1 MSDHYSTLGVSKD
14 ASPEE
19 IKKAYRKK
27 ARQLHPDVNPSEEAA
42 EEFKRVTLAYEVLSD
57 NEKRRNYDATGDEQG
72 RAGFPGGAGGFGGFG
87 SGSFGFQDLFD
98 MFTGGGGQSGPASRV
113 RQGQDALIIVSISLK
128 DAVFGVEKTVELNT
142 AVTCKSC
149 EGEGTAPGTHPE
161 TCETC
166 HGQGFMQR
174 RVQSILGTVMQQV
187 ECPSCQGY
195 GTVIKHRCPECHGQG
210 RVGEKLPLTF
220 TVPAGVNDGARIRL
234 RGKGEAGLNGG
245 PNGDLYI
252 DLNVKRDKYFVR
264 DGDNLTTTVNIPMV
278 AAVLGTTVPLETF
291 DGVQEITIPEGAQ
304 SGDIVTLNGLG
315 VTRLHSDKRGDLQ
328 VRIQVTTPTNVNS
341 EQRELLQ
348 KFAELR
354 GEDLHEGTHVKQ
366 KHGLFSR
373 LKDQFK

>member
-113 RQGQDALIIVSISLK
+113 RQGQDALINVSISLK

-166 HGQGFMQR
+166 HGQGFIQL
-174 RVQSILGTVMQQV
+174 RVQSIQ
-187 ECPSCQGY
+187 
-195 GTVIKHRCPECHGQG
+195 
-210 RVGEKLPLTF
+210 
-220 TVPAGVNDGARIRL
+220 
-234 RGKGEAGLNGG
+234 
-245 PNGDLYI
+245 
-252 DLNVKRDKYFVR
+252 
-264 DGDNLTTTVNIPMV
+264 
-278 AAVLGTTVPLETF
+278 
-291 DGVQEITIPEGAQ
+291 
-304 SGDIVTLNGLG
+304 
-315 VTRLHSDKRGDLQ
+315 
-328 VRIQVTTPTNVNS
+328 
-341 EQRELLQ
+341 
-348 KFAELR
+348 
-354 GEDLHEGTHVKQ
+354 
-366 KHGLFSR
+366 
-373 LKDQFK
+373 

>member
-1 MSDHYSTLGVSKD
+1 
-14 ASPEE
+14 
-19 IKKAYRKK
+19 
-27 ARQLHPDVNPSEEAA
+27 
-42 EEFKRVTLAYEVLSD
+42 
-57 NEKRRNYDATGDEQG
+57 
-72 RAGFPGGAGGFGGFG
+72 
-87 SGSFGFQDLFD
+87 
-98 MFTGGGGQSGPASRV
+98 
-113 RQGQDALIIVSISLK
+113 
-128 DAVFGVEKTVELNT
+128 
-142 AVTCKSC
+142 
-149 EGEGTAPGTHPE
+149 
-161 TCETC
+161 
-166 HGQGFMQR
+166 
-174 RVQSILGTVMQQV
+174 MQQV

-195 GTVIKHRCPECHGQG
+195 STVIKHRCPECHGQG